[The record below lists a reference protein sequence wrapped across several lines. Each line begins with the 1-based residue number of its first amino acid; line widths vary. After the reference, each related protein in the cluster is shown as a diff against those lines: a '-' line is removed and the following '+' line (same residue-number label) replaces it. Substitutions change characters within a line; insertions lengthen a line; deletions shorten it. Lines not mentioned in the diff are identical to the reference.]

1 MEREELDRLK
11 QLFGDRL
18 IGPDELRPLMERLG
32 WGTPPDLPCQGGNAP
47 LLQEGLG
54 EVIVPEM
61 NYSQE
66 QLEQCA
72 EDYLLVMGVPEIGG
86 KAVTIRTLR
95 EAFGF
100 DPDESEPC
108 FYNQD
113 WYMHED
119 FIDRT
124 LEPRGYLVRRQVV
137 ESSRA
142 VMPEQLMADS
152 YAFPSAILC
161 AFAFFAYY
169 FQYGDHLWYH
179 DFVWCCDTDHNGD
192 RIYVGK
198 YHDVDGVNKNGFS
211 VHRHL
216 ALRQCYAAVNCI

>member
-1 MEREELDRLK
+1 MERKELDGLK
-11 QLFGDRL
+11 QLFGHNL
-18 IGPDELRPLMERLG
+18 IGPDELKSLLAKLG
-32 WGTPPDLPCQGGNAP
+32 WGAD
-47 LLQEGLG
+47 
-54 EVIVPEM
+54 ISVPEL
-61 NYSQE
+61 NYPEE
-66 QLEQCA
+66 QLKQCA
-72 EDYLLVMGVPEIGG
+72 KDYLLVMGVPEIGG
-86 KAVTIRTLR
+86 RPVTIRTLR

-124 LEPRGYLVRRQVV
+124 LQSRWYLVRKQVV

-142 VMPEQLMADS
+142 VMPEQLMENR

-169 FQYGDHLWYH
+169 FHYGEHLWYH
-179 DFVWCCDTDHNGD
+179 DFVWCSDTDHNGD

-216 ALRQCYAAVNCI
+216 ALRQCYAAVNCL